1 MSGQETLAP
10 DFLLK
15 VLMMSQSK
23 KRQLALNVFLLRYGH
38 HPAGWL
44 HPTWTENGRPDL
56 QWWIRA
62 AKIAEAAKFDT
73 FFVADFI
80 GRSGVIDKQSVKNPN
95 NFHFEPFTLLS
106 AIAAQTKDIGLVA
119 TVNTNFSDP
128 YNVARQFTSLDHL
141 SGGRA
146 GWNVVSSLNPVTA
159 KNFGIEAPITHEER
173 YERASEFIQLTKALW
188 DSWDDDAF
196 DHPNRQSG
204 QFYDPASGHPVD
216 FKGEYFKSEGLL
228 DFPRPIQGYPVFVQ
242 AGNSETGRE
251 FAAREAEMTY
261 SSATSLEVAKAYYAD
276 VKSRM
281 AKYGRDEDQL
291 KITPGLN
298 VVVAETDQ
306 EAQDKYGELQALVD
320 FSELEFG
327 GQDLTKYPLDGPLP
341 DLDYDPGENGRG
353 RFQQQ
358 LELARRENL
367 TIRQLVLKFRVARG
381 HLQAI
386 GSAKSVADTIEQ
398 WFVEKGADG
407 FNVVPPYSIKGLED
421 FTRLVVPELQRRGIF
436 RKEYEGKTYREN
448 LGLNRPENPNT
459 AQKNKLKVAS

>member
-1 MSGQETLAP
+1 
-10 DFLLK
+10 
-15 VLMMSQSK
+15 
-23 KRQLALNVFLLRYGH
+23 
-38 HPAGWL
+38 
-44 HPTWTENGRPDL
+44 
-56 QWWIRA
+56 
-62 AKIAEAAKFDT
+62 
-73 FFVADFI
+73 
-80 GRSGVIDKQSVKNPN
+80 
-95 NFHFEPFTLLS
+95 
-106 AIAAQTKDIGLVA
+106 
-119 TVNTNFSDP
+119 
-128 YNVARQFTSLDHL
+128 
-141 SGGRA
+141 
-146 GWNVVSSLNPVTA
+146 
-159 KNFGIEAPITHEER
+159 
-173 YERASEFIQLTKALW
+173 
-188 DSWDDDAF
+188 
-196 DHPNRQSG
+196 
-204 QFYDPASGHPVD
+204 
-216 FKGEYFKSEGLL
+216 
-228 DFPRPIQGYPVFVQ
+228 
-242 AGNSETGRE
+242 
-251 FAAREAEMTY
+251 
-261 SSATSLEVAKAYYAD
+261 
-276 VKSRM
+276 M

-448 LGLNRPENPNT
+448 LGLKRPENPNT
-459 AQKNKLKVAS
+459 PVADKLKTGS